1 MSKYSRVL
9 LAVDLTEDCRHVAEQ
24 ASILSDF
31 YNAQLHIVHVI
42 EPQSLAY
49 GDEIPMDLSSLHEA
63 IYDQAESYLRELS
76 SEFKISKDRQHLAFG
91 ATDNEIHRI
100 AAENEID
107 VIVVGSHGRHG
118 LAILFGST
126 LNGVLQKATCDVLA
140 VRVGDTPAH

>member
-9 LAVDLTEDCRHVAEQ
+9 LAVDLTEDCRHVADH
-24 ASILSDF
+24 ASILSQL
-31 YNAQLHIVHVI
+31 YNAELHIVHVI

-49 GDEIPMDLSSLHEA
+49 GDEIPMDLSSLHQA

-76 SEFKISKDRQHLAFG
+76 HDFDIPETRQHLAFG
-91 ATDNEIHRI
+91 RIDAEIRRLANEK
-100 AAENEID
+100 NID

-126 LNGVLQKATCDVLA
+126 LNGVLQNATCDVLA
-140 VRVGDTPAH
+140 VRVGE

>member
-9 LAVDLTEDCRHVAEQ
+9 LAVDLTDDCRHVAEH
-24 ASILSDF
+24 ASILAQL

-49 GDEIPMDLSSLHEA
+49 GDEIPMDLSSLHQA
-63 IYDQAESYLRELS
+63 IYDQAESFLRELS
-76 SEFKISKDRQHLAFG
+76 QGFDIPRTRQHLAFG
-91 ATDNEIHRI
+91 RIDTEIRRI
-100 AAENEID
+100 ADEKDID

-140 VRVGDTPAH
+140 VRVGD

>member
-9 LAVDLTEDCRHVAEQ
+9 LAVDLTEDCRHVAEH
-24 ASILSDF
+24 ASILSEL
-31 YNAQLHIVHVI
+31 YQAQLHIVHVI

-76 SEFKISKDRQHLAFG
+76 SDFHIAKDRQHLAFG
-91 ATDNEIHRI
+91 RIESEIHRI
-100 AAENEID
+100 AAENKID

-140 VRVGDTPAH
+140 VRVGEDSY